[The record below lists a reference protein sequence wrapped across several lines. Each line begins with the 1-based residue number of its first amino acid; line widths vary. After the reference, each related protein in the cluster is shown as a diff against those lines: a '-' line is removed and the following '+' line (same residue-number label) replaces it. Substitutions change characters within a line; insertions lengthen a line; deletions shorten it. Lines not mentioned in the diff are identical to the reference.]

1 MRRRANP
8 EPYESGKNSAARI
21 AELEAQVADL
31 TYRNEQLNYARV
43 AGQMLAAL
51 CIQNGGRVLV
61 SFHALQQINPNTLVT
76 GTRDEATGDVLFSL
90 TPPEEAADG
99 GTAED

>member
-1 MRRRANP
+1 MRRRDGQ
-8 EPYESGKNSAARI
+8 EPYESGKNSAAKI
-21 AELEAQVADL
+21 AELEAQVVDL

-61 SFHALQQINPNTLVT
+61 SLAALQQITPNTLVT

-90 TPPEEAADG
+90 TPPEEAPDG